1 MPNSS
6 IFVKILVTRESYIY
20 YLLHMI
26 QHLLKDGILAICCS
40 LMVACDMIDYHPYD
54 TKIDGVHNINQQNC
68 ERIKQQCANRSS
80 IKFAVISDTQRWY
93 DETKDA
99 VSSINNRTDIDFV
112 IHCGDISDFGVTKE
126 FTLQRGILQKLR
138 IPYVVIL
145 GNHDCLG
152 TGGDTFRYIFGNPN
166 FTFDAGKTHFVCLN
180 TNAFE
185 YDYSTAIPD
194 FTFIR
199 DDQSCISPHIT
210 NTIVAM
216 HAMPHSDQ
224 FNNNVADV
232 FEYEISKYPQLLFCL
247 CGHGHHRTVND
258 IFGDGMNYFECGSA
272 KTREYL
278 IFTIKGGNY
287 DYEVVRY

>member
-1 MPNSS
+1 M
-6 IFVKILVTRESYIY
+6 
-20 YLLHMI
+20 
-26 QHLLKDGILAICCS
+26 
-40 LMVACDMIDYHPYD
+40 
-54 TKIDGVHNINQQNC
+54 
-68 ERIKQQCANRSS
+68 
-80 IKFAVISDTQRWY
+80 
-93 DETKDA
+93 
-99 VSSINNRTDIDFV
+99 
-112 IHCGDISDFGVTKE
+112 
-126 FTLQRGILQKLR
+126 
-138 IPYVVIL
+138 

-199 DDQSCISPHIT
+199 DDQSFISPHIT

>member
-6 IFVKILVTRESYIY
+6 IFVKILATQKSYIH

-93 DETKDA
+93 DETKDV

-126 FTLQRGILQKLR
+126 FTLQRDILQGCVAEQPRGICRVHFLH
-138 IPYVVIL
+138 P
-145 GNHDCLG
+145 GNH
-152 TGGDTFRYIFGNPN
+152 
-166 FTFDAGKTHFVCLN
+166 
-180 TNAFE
+180 
-185 YDYSTAIPD
+185 
-194 FTFIR
+194 
-199 DDQSCISPHIT
+199 
-210 NTIVAM
+210 
-216 HAMPHSDQ
+216 
-224 FNNNVADV
+224 
-232 FEYEISKYPQLLFCL
+232 
-247 CGHGHHRTVND
+247 
-258 IFGDGMNYFECGSA
+258 
-272 KTREYL
+272 
-278 IFTIKGGNY
+278 
-287 DYEVVRY
+287 

>member
-1 MPNSS
+1 M
-6 IFVKILVTRESYIY
+6 SYT
-20 YLLHMI
+20 
-26 QHLLKDGILAICCS
+26 
-40 LMVACDMIDYHPYD
+40 VATSQIRSE
-54 TKIDGVHNINQQNC
+54 
-68 ERIKQQCANRSS
+68 ERR
-80 IKFAVISDTQRWY
+80 V
-93 DETKDA
+93 
-99 VSSINNRTDIDFV
+99 
-112 IHCGDISDFGVTKE
+112 GKE
-126 FTLQRGILQKLR
+126 C

-224 FNNNVADV
+224 LDRK
-232 FEYEISKYPQLLFCL
+232 S
-247 CGHGHHRTVND
+247 
-258 IFGDGMNYFECGSA
+258 
-272 KTREYL
+272 
-278 IFTIKGGNY
+278 
-287 DYEVVRY
+287 VV